1 MELREHEHVVECI
14 AWAPESAHPVINEAV
29 SAEVRGKGL
38 YFVHRE
44 FKIRCRNYSLF
55 ENWFLFDFFFQNKKE
70 KRSGPFLISGSR
82 DKTIKMWDVSV
93 GLCLFTLVST
103 KTTRCVE
110 RDFFSSFC

>member
-29 SAEVRGKGL
+29 SAEVRGKDCIL
-38 YFVHRE
+38 YIENSKLDVETTVCLKTGYYLIFV
-44 FKIRCRNYSLF
+44 
-55 ENWFLFDFFFQNKKE
+55 FQNKKE

-110 RDFFSSFC
+110 RDFVSSFC